1 MTSLSYYALGRM
13 RKKNRK
19 IVVLNGG
26 RKMKHKDCIHFNK
39 ETSECELWG
48 TPVTP
53 EGKACE
59 YFKEAKE

>member
-1 MTSLSYYALGRM
+1 M